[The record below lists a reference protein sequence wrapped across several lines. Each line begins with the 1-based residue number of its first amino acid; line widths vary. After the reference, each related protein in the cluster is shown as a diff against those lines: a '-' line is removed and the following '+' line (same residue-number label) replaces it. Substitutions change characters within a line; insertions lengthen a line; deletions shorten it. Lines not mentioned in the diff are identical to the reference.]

1 MAKNATRRPV
11 IGVTMGDPLG
21 VGAEIVVRALSDP
34 ELRRRARFVI
44 FGFSEQLSYTA
55 DQLEVPFGFHR
66 DRPESIRPYA
76 HDLVVL
82 DYDWMALPPTMRRG
96 SSRLGGEASFAFC
109 EDAIAATR
117 EGLVDAL
124 VTAPISKRSWQLAK
138 VNKKFHGHTE
148 LLADRCGARHVAM
161 MFVSPQLRVVLATIH
176 EGLMSL
182 RDKFTIG
189 CVYNP
194 IELADRALREWWGI
208 DRPRLGVAGLNPHA
222 GEDGQF
228 GDEEQRVIAPAIVM
242 AGENGVDVE
251 GPFPAD
257 TLFVRAAAGQFD
269 CVVAMYHDQGLIPI
283 KLLGWEEAVNVT
295 LGLPIIRTSPD
306 HGTAFDIAGKLKAR
320 PGSMLAAT
328 RLAIEL
334 AERRIGLVPPADP
347 GDSTTE
353 DSV

>member
-1 MAKNATRRPV
+1 MANNARNRPV

-21 VGAEIVVRALSDP
+21 VGAEIVVRALTDP
-34 ELRRRARFVI
+34 ELRRRARFVV

-55 DQLEVPFGFHR
+55 DMLEVPWRFYR
-66 DRPESIRPYA
+66 DHPESIRRYG
-76 HDLVVL
+76 HELVVL

-96 SSRLGGEASFAFC
+96 PSRLGGDASFAFC
-109 EDAIAATR
+109 EDAIAAAK
-117 EGLVDAL
+117 EGLIDAI
-124 VTAPISKRSWQLAK
+124 VTAPISKQSWQMAGQ
-138 VNKKFHGHTE
+138 KKFPGHTE
-148 LLADRCGARHVAM
+148 LLADRCGSRHVAM
-161 MFVSPQLRVVLATIH
+161 MFASPQLRVVLATIH
-176 EGLMSL
+176 ESLMSL

-194 IELADRALREWWGI
+194 IELADQALREWWGI
-208 DRPRLGVAGLNPHA
+208 EHPRLGVAGFNPHA

-228 GDEEQRVIAPAIVM
+228 GDEEHRVITPAIVM

-257 TLFVRAAAGQFD
+257 TLFVRAVAGEFD

-306 HGTAFDIAGKLKAR
+306 HGTAFDIAGKGKAR
-320 PGSMLAAT
+320 PGSMIAAT
-328 RLAIEL
+328 RLAIDL
-334 AERRIGLVPPADP
+334 VQRRRASQQD
-347 GDSTTE
+347 
-353 DSV
+353 